1 MGNWVYY
8 DRTGQRFNSWTIVR
22 RSGTVYIEGKAV
34 PLWECRCDCGTVRH
48 MASNRIGPGMSGS
61 CGCSVSL
68 KFKERY
74 AREALR
80 FIEEN
85 EIEWLGGE
93 VPEDVAA
100 AIAAA
105 GYVPEGYK
113 RCGHCG
119 KVLPLEKFTHN
130 RNRPDGYGY
139 ECREC
144 RRRYNDRVR
153 PHKADIA
160 KARFFGRH
168 SFPGSGRPLPCPV
181 RYANE
186 HADDWMFGDTLS
198 GIRPIFK
205 GWRALG
211 EMKRSQV
218 PAEVEVD
225 EEIDAADF
233 YAAAK

>member
-1 MGNWVYY
+1 MGDRQYY

-48 MASNRIGPGMSGS
+48 IASNRIGPGMSGS
-61 CGCSVSL
+61 CGCSVSQ

-74 AREALR
+74 AREAVR
-80 FIEEN
+80 FIEEH
-85 EIEWLGGE
+85 EIEWLGGGA
-93 VPEDVAA
+93 PEDVSSAL
-100 AIAAA
+100 AAA
-105 GYVPEGYK
+105 GDVPEGYK
-113 RCGHCG
+113 RCGRCG
-119 KVLPLEKFTHN
+119 KVLPLELFTHN

-144 RRRYNDRVR
+144 RRRYNDMTR
-153 PHKADIA
+153 PHKAAAA
-160 KARFFGRH
+160 KARLFRRH
-168 SFPGSGRPLPCPV
+168 SFPGSGRPLPCPP

-186 HADDWMFGDTLS
+186 HADDWMFGDQLC
-198 GIRPIFK
+198 GLRPIFK

-211 EMKRSQV
+211 EFKRAQV
-218 PAEVEVD
+218 PAEVEA
-225 EEIDAADF
+225 EEEAAADF